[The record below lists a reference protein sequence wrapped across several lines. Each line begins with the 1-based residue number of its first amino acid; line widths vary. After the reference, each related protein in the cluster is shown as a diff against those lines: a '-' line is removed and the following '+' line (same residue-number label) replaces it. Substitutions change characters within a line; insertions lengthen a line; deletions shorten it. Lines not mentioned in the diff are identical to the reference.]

1 MHIFIPL
8 EKIPSATH
16 QMKKIAV
23 QHGKPHTY
31 EPPAVRETR
40 ARFMAYFIRYRPEK
54 PLEGPVYLV
63 TKWIYPPT
71 KRHPAQT
78 WKSTKP
84 DTDNL
89 VKMLKDVLTVLGFW
103 KDDAQV
109 ASETIQKFYSKQSGI
124 YVQIEKL

>member
-40 ARFMAYFIRYRPEK
+40 ARFMAYFIKCRPEE
-54 PLEGPVYLV
+54 PLEGPVCLV

-71 KRHPAQT
+71 KQHPAQT
-78 WKSTKP
+78 WKVTKP

-109 ASETIQKFYSKQSGI
+109 ASETIQKFYAKQSGI

>member
-1 MHIFIPL
+1 MRIFIPL

-16 QMKKIAV
+16 QMKKITV

-40 ARFMAYFIRYRPEK
+40 ARFMAYFVRYRPEE
-54 PLEGPVYLV
+54 PLKGPVSLV

-71 KRHPAQT
+71 KLHPKGT
-78 WKSTKP
+78 WKATKP

-89 VKMLKDVLTVLGFW
+89 VKMLKDVLTTLGYW

-109 ASETIQKFYSKQSGI
+109 ASETIQKFYAQSSGI
-124 YVQIEKL
+124 YVQIEKM